1 MKERNPLDTA
11 ITIAAIIFFASI
23 TILLGYGTYWFIQS
37 IDHWIAWVIVA
48 FAYSGAFIAV
58 IAPFANKGRE

>member
-1 MKERNPLDTA
+1 MKERNPLDAA

-37 IDHWIAWVIVA
+37 IDHWIAWAIVA
-48 FAYSGAFIAV
+48 FFYSGAFMAIM
-58 IAPFANKGRE
+58 APFANKGGK